1 MVKGQSTYIFS
12 RPTMLRDW
20 PTARA
25 SSAEQGTHGHS
36 GVFDIIVQK
45 TPDLEAQLRLVH
57 NKQL

>member
-1 MVKGQSTYIFS
+1 
-12 RPTMLRDW
+12 MLRDW

-45 TPDLEAQLRLVH
+45 TPDLEAQLLLVH